1 MGMIG
6 FLTVLLAAFFFC
18 FQNVIVRVLF
28 NQQTVL
34 GLGQIGGFVTP
45 SLSHSFLLMVMRML
59 LVVPLM
65 AGLATHLYPPTW
77 QEISQLRLP
86 NQRSLAWQAIACGGL
101 MWLYLALLYVSIG
114 LIPTGI
120 ALTLFFTYPAF
131 TALFSWRWLGDR
143 PTLLRWIVMLSVFT
157 GSALTMLPIG
167 TASHNLVGII
177 TGLLSGV
184 AYALYTVIAQK
195 SFTVMHPVPFTW
207 LSFAVSLLLS
217 GLSCTLTSQPG
228 EVLPWIPLWIGALG
242 SAIVTLIGHLLNNI
256 GISLIGASSA
266 AIVAASNPALTVV
279 LAWVT
284 IQERLQGLQLLG
296 VAIVTFSVALLSREH
311 TKRPE

>member
-34 GLGQIGGFVTP
+34 GLGQTGGFVTP

-65 AGLATHLYPPTW
+65 AGLASQLYPPTW
-77 QEISQLRLP
+77 QEISRLRLP
-86 NQRSLAWQAIACGGL
+86 NQRSLAWQAIAGGGL

-131 TALFSWRWLGDR
+131 TTLLSWRLLGDR
-143 PTLLRWIVMLSVFT
+143 PTLLRWLVMLSVFT

-167 TASHNLVGII
+167 TASNNLIGVI

-195 SFTVMHPVPFTW
+195 SFTAMHPVPFTW
-207 LSFAVSLLLS
+207 LSFAISLILS
-217 GLSCTLTSQPG
+217 GLSFALTSQQG
-228 EVLPWIPLWIGALG
+228 EGLPWIPLWIGGLA

-311 TKRPE
+311 TQRPE